1 MTMDPGPY
9 AAIYGPTTGDRI
21 RLADTGL
28 TVQVTADDSLRGD
41 EFLLGFGK
49 TGRDGMHMA
58 ALPPSQTCDLVISN
72 VLVLDPLLGVARPQS
87 ASAAAGWL
95 RSAGPATRTR
105 WQKWRW
111 WWARAPR

>member
-49 TGRDGMHMA
+49 TGRDVQ
-58 ALPPSQTCDLVISN
+58 PPAVRC
-72 VLVLDPLLGVARPQS
+72 
-87 ASAAAGWL
+87 
-95 RSAGPATRTR
+95 
-105 WQKWRW
+105 
-111 WWARAPR
+111 